1 MCKEKEE
8 TGCYLKGT
16 VILLLLLL
24 SVAACVFFW
33 SAITPVEQNIKWIH
47 SEVKPSTEI
56 SQQDSVKFASYTR
69 RLDSMENELGM
80 IRDQYQTDIN
90 IGIDRL
96 NSWVGFWLA
105 ILAVVLLMAGVWQ
118 YMQVKKYDDDW
129 NKLSDD
135 IELKKKELE
144 NMMSELEKTK
154 SKLEEE
160 RTTLKSKLRIETTLV
175 NLLRTMAA
183 LHDPLMLPRDD
194 ERKQRIIDYL
204 DKAQDLL
211 IQYRDLKHNE
221 SDESLCEKEDIM
233 ILGLIFTNFRL
244 NICRCLAL
252 FTSPS
257 VSIKA
262 QSFLNYVEDEEKSLS
277 TRVKKPI
284 ESLDGFIKELG
295 ALLGTLKVGR

>member
-16 VILLLLLL
+16 VIFLLLL

-118 YMQVKKYDDDW
+118 YMQVKKHDDDW
-129 NKLSDD
+129 KNLSDD
-135 IELKKKELE
+135 YDSKIDNIKKLKTEV
-144 NMMSELEKTK
+144 
-154 SKLEEE
+154 EEE
-160 RTTLKSKLRIETTLV
+160 RTALKDKLRIETTLF

-194 ERKQRIIDYL
+194 ERKQRIIEYL
-204 DKAQDLL
+204 AKAQELL

-221 SDESLCEKEDIM
+221 SDENLCEKEDIM

-262 QSFLNYVEDEEKSLS
+262 QSFLNYVEDEENRLS
-277 TRVKKPI
+277 TRENMPI
-284 ESLDGFIKELG
+284 DSLNRFIGELG
-295 ALLGTLKVGR
+295 VLLKTLKSGH

>member
-105 ILAVVLLMAGVWQ
+105 ILAVVLLMAGVLQ
-118 YMQVKKYDDDW
+118 YMQVKKHDDDW
-129 NKLSDD
+129 KNLSDD
-135 IELKKKELE
+135 YDSKIDNIKKLKTEV
-144 NMMSELEKTK
+144 
-154 SKLEEE
+154 EEE
-160 RTTLKSKLRIETTLV
+160 RTALKDKLRIETTLF

-194 ERKQRIIDYL
+194 ERKQRIIEYL
-204 DKAQDLL
+204 AKAQELL
-211 IQYRDLKHNE
+211 IQYRSLKQKE
-221 SDESLCEKEDIM
+221 SDKNLCKEEDSL
-233 ILGLIFTNFRL
+233 ILCLIFTNFRL
-244 NICRCLAL
+244 NICRCVAL

-262 QSFLNYVEDEEKSLS
+262 KCFLDYVENEENRLS
-277 TRVKKPI
+277 TRENMPI
-284 ESLDGFIKELG
+284 DSLNRFIGELG
-295 ALLGTLKVGR
+295 VLLKTLKSRV

>member
-118 YMQVKKYDDDW
+118 YMQVKKHDDDW
-129 NKLSDD
+129 KNLSDD
-135 IELKKKELE
+135 YDSKIDNIKKLKTEV
-144 NMMSELEKTK
+144 
-154 SKLEEE
+154 EEE
-160 RTTLKSKLRIETTLV
+160 RTALKDKLRIETTLF

-194 ERKQRIIDYL
+194 ERKQRIIEYL
-204 DKAQDLL
+204 AKAQELL
-211 IQYRDLKHNE
+211 IQYRSLKQKE
-221 SDESLCEKEDIM
+221 SDKNLCKEEDSL
-233 ILGLIFTNFRL
+233 ILCLIFTNFRL
-244 NICRCLAL
+244 NICRCVAL

-262 QSFLNYVEDEEKSLS
+262 KCFLDYVENEENRLS
-277 TRVKKPI
+277 TRENMPI
-284 ESLDGFIKELG
+284 DSLNSFIGELG
-295 ALLGTLKVGR
+295 ALLKTLKSGH

>member
-1 MCKEKEE
+1 MCKEKEK
-8 TGCYLKGT
+8 TGCYLQGT

-24 SVAACVFFW
+24 SVAACVFFK
-33 SAITPVEQNIKWIH
+33 SAITPVEQNVKWIH

-56 SQQDSVKFASYTR
+56 SQQDSVKFASYTQ

-118 YMQVKKYDDDW
+118 YMQVKKHDDDW
-129 NKLSDD
+129 KKLSKDY
-135 IELKKKELE
+135 
-144 NMMSELEKTK
+144 K
-154 SKLEEE
+154 SKIKDIDDLKTAVEEE
-160 RTTLKSKLRIETTLV
+160 RTALKDKLRIETTLF

-194 ERKQRIIDYL
+194 ERKQRIIEYL
-204 DKAQDLL
+204 AKAQELL
-211 IQYRDLKHNE
+211 IQYRTLKQKENK
-221 SDESLCEKEDIM
+221 DKNLCKEEDSM
-233 ILGLIFTNFRL
+233 ILCLIFTNFRL
-244 NICRCLAL
+244 NICRCVAL

-262 QSFLNYVEDEEKSLS
+262 KWFLDYVEKEENKLS
-277 TRVKKPI
+277 TRENMPI
-284 ESLDGFIKELG
+284 DSLNSFIGELG
-295 ALLGTLKVGR
+295 ALLKTLKSGH

>member
-1 MCKEKEE
+1 MCKEKEK
-8 TGCYLKGT
+8 TGCYLQGT
-16 VILLLLLL
+16 VILLLLLLLL
-24 SVAACVFFW
+24 SVAACVFFK
-33 SAITPVEQNIKWIH
+33 SAITPVEQNVKWIH

-105 ILAVVLLMAGVWQ
+105 ILAVVLLMAGVGQ
-118 YMQVKKYDDDW
+118 YMQVKKHDDDW
-129 NKLSDD
+129 KKLSDD
-135 IELKKKELE
+135 YNSKIKQIEKLKTAVEV
-144 NMMSELEKTK
+144 
-154 SKLEEE
+154 E
-160 RTTLKSKLRIETTLV
+160 RTALKDKLRIETTLF

-194 ERKQRIIDYL
+194 ERKQRIIEYL
-204 DKAQDLL
+204 AKAQELL
-211 IQYRDLKHNE
+211 IQYRTLKQKENE
-221 SDESLCEKEDIM
+221 VDKDKNLCKEDDSM
-233 ILGLIFTNFRL
+233 ILCLIFTNFRL
-244 NICRCLAL
+244 NICRCVAL

-262 QSFLNYVEDEEKSLS
+262 KWFLDYVEKEENKLS
-277 TRVKKPI
+277 TRENMPI
-284 ESLDGFIKELG
+284 DSLNSFIGELG
-295 ALLGTLKVGR
+295 ALLKTLKSGH

>member
-16 VILLLLLL
+16 IILLLLLL
-24 SVAACVFFW
+24 SVAACVFFV
-33 SAITPVEQNIKWIH
+33 SAITPVEQNVKWIH

-56 SQQDSVKFASYTR
+56 SQQDSIKFASYTR
-69 RLDSMENELGM
+69 RLDSVENELGM
-80 IRDQYQTDIN
+80 IRDQYQMDIN

-129 NKLSDD
+129 KKLSKDYKSKIKD
-135 IELKKKELE
+135 IEDLK
-144 NMMSELEKTK
+144 SEV
-154 SKLEEE
+154 EEE
-160 RTTLKSKLRIETTLV
+160 RIALKDKLRIETTLF

-194 ERKQRIIDYL
+194 ERKQRIIEYL
-204 DKAQDLL
+204 AKAQELL
-211 IQYRDLKHNE
+211 IQYRTLKQKENE
-221 SDESLCEKEDIM
+221 KDKDKNLCKEEDCM
-233 ILGLIFTNFRL
+233 ILCLIFTNFRL
-244 NICRCLAL
+244 NICRCVAL

-262 QSFLNYVEDEEKSLS
+262 KCFLDYVEKEENKLS
-277 TRVKKPI
+277 TRENMPI
-284 ESLDGFIKELG
+284 DSLNRFIGELG
-295 ALLGTLKVGR
+295 VLLKTLKSGH

>member
-16 VILLLLLL
+16 IILLLLLL
-24 SVAACVFFW
+24 SVAACVFFV
-33 SAITPVEQNIKWIH
+33 SAITPVEQNVKWIH

-69 RLDSMENELGM
+69 RLDSVENELGM
-80 IRDQYQTDIN
+80 IRDQYQMDIN

-129 NKLSDD
+129 KKLSKDYKSKIKD
-135 IELKKKELE
+135 IEDLK
-144 NMMSELEKTK
+144 SEV
-154 SKLEEE
+154 EEE
-160 RTTLKSKLRIETTLV
+160 RIALKDKLRIETTLF

-194 ERKQRIIDYL
+194 ERKQRIIEYL
-204 DKAQDLL
+204 AKAQELL
-211 IQYRDLKHNE
+211 IQYRTLKQKENE
-221 SDESLCEKEDIM
+221 KDKDKNLCKEEDSM
-233 ILGLIFTNFRL
+233 ILCLIFTNFRL
-244 NICRCLAL
+244 NICRCVAL

-262 QSFLNYVEDEEKSLS
+262 KCFLDYVEKEENKLS
-277 TRVKKPI
+277 TRENMPI
-284 ESLDGFIKELG
+284 DSLNRFIGELG
-295 ALLGTLKVGR
+295 VLLKTLKSGH

>member
-118 YMQVKKYDDDW
+118 YMQVKKHDDDW
-129 NKLSDD
+129 KNLSDD
-135 IELKKKELE
+135 YDSKIDNIKK
-144 NMMSELEKTK
+144 MKTEV
-154 SKLEEE
+154 EEE
-160 RTTLKSKLRIETTLV
+160 RTALKDKLRIETTLF

-194 ERKQRIIDYL
+194 ERKQRIIEYL
-204 DKAQDLL
+204 AKAQELL
-211 IQYRDLKHNE
+211 IQYRSLKQKE
-221 SDESLCEKEDIM
+221 SDKNLCKEEDSL
-233 ILGLIFTNFRL
+233 ILCLIFTNFRL
-244 NICRCLAL
+244 NICRCVAL

-262 QSFLNYVEDEEKSLS
+262 KCFLDYVENEENRLS
-277 TRVKKPI
+277 TRENMPI
-284 ESLDGFIKELG
+284 DSLNRFIGELG
-295 ALLGTLKVGR
+295 VLLKTLKSGV

>member
-1 MCKEKEE
+1 MCKEKEKS
-8 TGCYLKGT
+8 GCYLQGT

-24 SVAACVFFW
+24 SVAACVFFKN
-33 SAITPVEQNIKWIH
+33 AITPVEQNVKWIH

-56 SQQDSVKFASYTR
+56 SLQDSVKFASYTR

-105 ILAVVLLMAGVWQ
+105 ILAVVLLMAGVGQ
-118 YMQVKKYDDDW
+118 YMQVKKHDDDW
-129 NKLSDD
+129 NKLSADYKIKKQD
-135 IELKKKELE
+135 IENLKKAVE
-144 NMMSELEKTK
+144 N
-154 SKLEEE
+154 E
-160 RTTLKSKLRIETTLV
+160 RTALKDKLRIETTLF

-194 ERKQRIIDYL
+194 ERKQRIIEYL
-204 DKAQDLL
+204 AKAQELL
-211 IQYRDLKHNE
+211 IQYRTLKQKENE
-221 SDESLCEKEDIM
+221 VDKDKNLCKEEDSM
-233 ILGLIFTNFRL
+233 ILCLIFTNFRL
-244 NICRCLAL
+244 NICRCVAL

-262 QSFLNYVEDEEKSLS
+262 KCFLDYVEKEENKLS
-277 TRVKKPI
+277 TRENMPI
-284 ESLDGFIKELG
+284 DSLNRFIGELG
-295 ALLGTLKVGR
+295 VLLKTLKSGH

>member
-118 YMQVKKYDDDW
+118 YMQVKKHDDDW
-129 NKLSDD
+129 KNLSDD
-135 IELKKKELE
+135 YDSKIDNIKKLKTEV
-144 NMMSELEKTK
+144 
-154 SKLEEE
+154 EEE
-160 RTTLKSKLRIETTLV
+160 RTALKDKLRIETTLF

-194 ERKQRIIDYL
+194 ERKQRIIEYL
-204 DKAQDLL
+204 AKAQELL
-211 IQYRDLKHNE
+211 IQYRSLKQKE
-221 SDESLCEKEDIM
+221 SDKNLCKEEDSL
-233 ILGLIFTNFRL
+233 ILCLIFTNFRL
-244 NICRCLAL
+244 NICRCVAL

-262 QSFLNYVEDEEKSLS
+262 KCFLDYVENEENRLS
-277 TRVKKPI
+277 TRENMPI
-284 ESLDGFIKELG
+284 DSLNRFIGELG
-295 ALLGTLKVGR
+295 VLLKSLKSGH

>member
-24 SVAACVFFW
+24 SVAACVFFV
-33 SAITPVEQNIKWIH
+33 SAITPVEQNVKWIH

-105 ILAVVLLMAGVWQ
+105 ILAVVLLMAGVGQ
-118 YMQVKKYDDDW
+118 YMQVKKHDDDW
-129 NKLSDD
+129 NKLSADYKIKKQD
-135 IELKKKELE
+135 IENLKKAVE
-144 NMMSELEKTK
+144 N
-154 SKLEEE
+154 E
-160 RTTLKSKLRIETTLV
+160 RTALKDKLRIETTLF
-175 NLLRTMAA
+175 NLLRIMAA

-194 ERKQRIIDYL
+194 ERKQRIIEYL
-204 DKAQDLL
+204 AKAQELL
-211 IQYRDLKHNE
+211 IQYRTLKQKENE
-221 SDESLCEKEDIM
+221 VDKDKNLCKEEDSM
-233 ILGLIFTNFRL
+233 ILCLIFTNFRL
-244 NICRCLAL
+244 NICRCVAL

-262 QSFLNYVEDEEKSLS
+262 KCFLDYVEKEENKLS
-277 TRVKKPI
+277 TRENMPI
-284 ESLDGFIKELG
+284 DSLNRFIGELG
-295 ALLGTLKVGR
+295 VLLKTLKSGH

>member
-24 SVAACVFFW
+24 SVAACVFFV
-33 SAITPVEQNIKWIH
+33 SAITPVEQNVKWIH

-105 ILAVVLLMAGVWQ
+105 ILAVVLLMAGVGQ
-118 YMQVKKYDDDW
+118 YMQVKKHDDDW
-129 NKLSDD
+129 NKLSADYKIKKQD
-135 IELKKKELE
+135 IENLKKAVE
-144 NMMSELEKTK
+144 N
-154 SKLEEE
+154 E
-160 RTTLKSKLRIETTLV
+160 RTALKDKLRIETTLF

-194 ERKQRIIDYL
+194 ERKQRIIEYL
-204 DKAQDLL
+204 AKAQELL
-211 IQYRDLKHNE
+211 IQYRTLKQKENE
-221 SDESLCEKEDIM
+221 VDKDKNLCKEEDSM
-233 ILGLIFTNFRL
+233 ILCLIFTNFRL
-244 NICRCLAL
+244 NICRCVAL

-262 QSFLNYVEDEEKSLS
+262 KCFLDYVEKEENKLS
-277 TRVKKPI
+277 TRENMPI
-284 ESLDGFIKELG
+284 DSLNRFIGELG
-295 ALLGTLKVGR
+295 VLLKTLKSGH

>member
-16 VILLLLLL
+16 IILLLLLL
-24 SVAACVFFW
+24 SVAACVFFV
-33 SAITPVEQNIKWIH
+33 SAITPVEQNVKWIH

-118 YMQVKKYDDDW
+118 YMQVKKHDDDW
-129 NKLSDD
+129 KKLSKDY
-135 IELKKKELE
+135 
-144 NMMSELEKTK
+144 K
-154 SKLEEE
+154 SKIKDIDDLKTAVEEE
-160 RTTLKSKLRIETTLV
+160 RTALKDKLRIETTLF

-194 ERKQRIIDYL
+194 ERKQRIIEYL
-204 DKAQDLL
+204 AKAQELL
-211 IQYRDLKHNE
+211 IQYRTLKQKENE
-221 SDESLCEKEDIM
+221 VDKDKNLCKEEDSM
-233 ILGLIFTNFRL
+233 ILCLIFTNFRL
-244 NICRCLAL
+244 NICRCVAL

-257 VSIKA
+257 VSIRAKC
-262 QSFLNYVEDEEKSLS
+262 FLDYVEKEENKLS
-277 TRVKKPI
+277 TRENMPI
-284 ESLDGFIKELG
+284 DSLNRFIGELG
-295 ALLGTLKVGR
+295 VLLKTLKSGH

>member
-16 VILLLLLL
+16 IILLLLLL
-24 SVAACVFFW
+24 SVAACVFFV
-33 SAITPVEQNIKWIH
+33 SAITPVEQNVKWIH

-80 IRDQYQTDIN
+80 IRDQYQMDIN

-118 YMQVKKYDDDW
+118 YMQVKKHDDDW
-129 NKLSDD
+129 KKLSKDYKSKIKD
-135 IELKKKELE
+135 IEDLK
-144 NMMSELEKTK
+144 SEV
-154 SKLEEE
+154 EEE
-160 RTTLKSKLRIETTLV
+160 RTALKDKLRIETTLF

-194 ERKQRIIDYL
+194 ERKQRIIEYL
-204 DKAQDLL
+204 AKAQELL
-211 IQYRDLKHNE
+211 IQYRTLKQKENE
-221 SDESLCEKEDIM
+221 KDKDKNLCKEEDSM
-233 ILGLIFTNFRL
+233 ILCLIFTNFRL
-244 NICRCLAL
+244 NICRCVAL

-262 QSFLNYVEDEEKSLS
+262 KCFLDYVEKEENKLS
-277 TRVKKPI
+277 TRENMPI
-284 ESLDGFIKELG
+284 DSLSRFIGELG
-295 ALLGTLKVGR
+295 VLLKTLKSGH

>member
-16 VILLLLLL
+16 IILLLLLL
-24 SVAACVFFW
+24 SVAACVFFV
-33 SAITPVEQNIKWIH
+33 SAITPVEQNVKWIH

-69 RLDSMENELGM
+69 RLDSVENELGM
-80 IRDQYQTDIN
+80 IRDQYQMDIN

-118 YMQVKKYDDDW
+118 YMQVKKHDDDW
-129 NKLSDD
+129 KNMSDD
-135 IELKKKELE
+135 YDSKIEDI
-144 NMMSELEKTK
+144 EKLK
-154 SKLEEE
+154 SKIEEE
-160 RTTLKSKLRIETTLV
+160 RTALKDKLRIETTLF

-194 ERKQRIIDYL
+194 ERKQRIIEYL
-204 DKAQDLL
+204 DKAQELL
-211 IQYRDLKHNE
+211 IQYRTLKQKENE
-221 SDESLCEKEDIM
+221 KDKDKNLCKEEDSM
-233 ILGLIFTNFRL
+233 ILCLIFTNFRL
-244 NICRCLAL
+244 NICRCVAL

-262 QSFLNYVEDEEKSLS
+262 KCFLDYVEKEENKLS
-277 TRVKKPI
+277 TRENMPI
-284 ESLDGFIKELG
+284 DSLNRFIGELG
-295 ALLGTLKVGR
+295 VLLKTLKSGH

>member
-33 SAITPVEQNIKWIH
+33 SATTPVEQNIKWIH

-80 IRDQYQTDIN
+80 IRDQYQMDIN

-118 YMQVKKYDDDW
+118 YMQVKKHDDDW
-129 NKLSDD
+129 KNLSKDYKSKIKD
-135 IELKKKELE
+135 IEDLK
-144 NMMSELEKTK
+144 SEV
-154 SKLEEE
+154 EEE
-160 RTTLKSKLRIETTLV
+160 RTALKDKLRIETTLF

-194 ERKQRIIDYL
+194 ERKQRIIEYL
-204 DKAQDLL
+204 AKAQELL
-211 IQYRDLKHNE
+211 IQYRTLKQKENDKNLCKE
-221 SDESLCEKEDIM
+221 EDSL
-233 ILGLIFTNFRL
+233 ILCLIFTNFRL
-244 NICRCLAL
+244 NICRCVAL

-262 QSFLNYVEDEEKSLS
+262 KCFLDYVENEENRLS
-277 TRVKKPI
+277 TRENMPI
-284 ESLDGFIKELG
+284 DSLNRFIGELDV
-295 ALLGTLKVGR
+295 LLKTLKSEH

>member
-16 VILLLLLL
+16 IILLLLLL
-24 SVAACVFFW
+24 SVAACVFFV
-33 SAITPVEQNIKWIH
+33 SAITPVEQNVKWIH

-80 IRDQYQTDIN
+80 IRDQYQMDIN

-96 NSWVGFWLA
+96 NSWVGFWLE

-118 YMQVKKYDDDW
+118 YMQVKKHDDDW
-129 NKLSDD
+129 KKLSKDYKSKIKD
-135 IELKKKELE
+135 IEDLK
-144 NMMSELEKTK
+144 SEV
-154 SKLEEE
+154 EEE
-160 RTTLKSKLRIETTLV
+160 RTALKDKLRIETTLF

-194 ERKQRIIDYL
+194 ERKQRIIEYL
-204 DKAQDLL
+204 AKAQELL
-211 IQYRDLKHNE
+211 IQYRTLKQKENE
-221 SDESLCEKEDIM
+221 KDKDKNLCKEEDSM
-233 ILGLIFTNFRL
+233 ILCLIFTNFRL
-244 NICRCLAL
+244 NICRCVAL

-262 QSFLNYVEDEEKSLS
+262 KCFLDYVEKEENKLS
-277 TRVKKPI
+277 TRENMPI
-284 ESLDGFIKELG
+284 DSLNRFIGELG
-295 ALLGTLKVGR
+295 VLLKTLKSGH

>member
-16 VILLLLLL
+16 IILLLLLL
-24 SVAACVFFW
+24 SVAACVFFV
-33 SAITPVEQNIKWIH
+33 SAITPVEQNVKWIH

-80 IRDQYQTDIN
+80 IRDQYQMDIN

-105 ILAVVLLMAGVWQ
+105 ILAVVLLMAGVGQ
-118 YMQVKKYDDDW
+118 YMQVKKHDDDW
-129 NKLSDD
+129 KDLSKDYESKIKD
-135 IELKKKELE
+135 IEDLK
-144 NMMSELEKTK
+144 SEV
-154 SKLEEE
+154 EEE
-160 RTTLKSKLRIETTLV
+160 RTALKDKLRIETTLF

-194 ERKQRIIDYL
+194 ERKQRIIEYL
-204 DKAQDLL
+204 AKAQELL
-211 IQYRDLKHNE
+211 IQYRTLKQKENE
-221 SDESLCEKEDIM
+221 KDKDKNLCKEEDSM
-233 ILGLIFTNFRL
+233 ILCLIFTNFRL
-244 NICRCLAL
+244 NICRCVAL

-262 QSFLNYVEDEEKSLS
+262 KCFLDYVEKEENKLS
-277 TRVKKPI
+277 TRENMPI
-284 ESLDGFIKELG
+284 DSLNRFIGELG
-295 ALLGTLKVGR
+295 VLLKTLKSGH

>member
-1 MCKEKEE
+1 M
-8 TGCYLKGT
+8 
-16 VILLLLLL
+16 
-24 SVAACVFFW
+24 FFW

-118 YMQVKKYDDDW
+118 YMQVKKHDDDW
-129 NKLSDD
+129 KNLSDD
-135 IELKKKELE
+135 YDSKIDNIKKLKTEV
-144 NMMSELEKTK
+144 
-154 SKLEEE
+154 EEE
-160 RTTLKSKLRIETTLV
+160 RTALKDKLRIETTLF

-194 ERKQRIIDYL
+194 ERKQRIIEYL
-204 DKAQDLL
+204 AKAQELL
-211 IQYRDLKHNE
+211 IQYRSLKQKE
-221 SDESLCEKEDIM
+221 SDKNLCKEEDSL
-233 ILGLIFTNFRL
+233 ILCLIFTNFRL
-244 NICRCLAL
+244 NICRCVAL

-262 QSFLNYVEDEEKSLS
+262 KCFLDYVENEENRLS
-277 TRVKKPI
+277 TRENMPI
-284 ESLDGFIKELG
+284 DSLNRFIGELG
-295 ALLGTLKVGR
+295 VLLKTLKSGH

>member
-24 SVAACVFFW
+24 SVAACVFFV
-33 SAITPVEQNIKWIH
+33 SAITPVEQNVKWIH
-47 SEVKPSTEI
+47 SEVKPPTEI
-56 SQQDSVKFASYTR
+56 SLQDSVKFASYTR

-105 ILAVVLLMAGVWQ
+105 ILAVVLLMAGVGQ
-118 YMQVKKYDDDW
+118 YMQVKKHDDDW
-129 NKLSDD
+129 NKLSADYKIKKQD
-135 IELKKKELE
+135 IENLKKAVE
-144 NMMSELEKTK
+144 N
-154 SKLEEE
+154 E
-160 RTTLKSKLRIETTLV
+160 RTALKDKLRIETTLF

-194 ERKQRIIDYL
+194 ERKQRIIEYL
-204 DKAQDLL
+204 AKAQELL
-211 IQYRDLKHNE
+211 IQYRTLKQKENE
-221 SDESLCEKEDIM
+221 VDKDKNLCKEEDSM
-233 ILGLIFTNFRL
+233 ILCLIFTNFRL
-244 NICRCLAL
+244 NICRCVAL

-262 QSFLNYVEDEEKSLS
+262 KCFLDYVEKEENKLS
-277 TRVKKPI
+277 TRENMPI
-284 ESLDGFIKELG
+284 DSLNRFIGELG
-295 ALLGTLKVGR
+295 VLLKTLKSGH

>member
-24 SVAACVFFW
+24 SVAACVFFV
-33 SAITPVEQNIKWIH
+33 SAITPVEQNVKWIH

-90 IGIDRL
+90 ICIDRL

-105 ILAVVLLMAGVWQ
+105 ILAVVLLMAGVGQ
-118 YMQVKKYDDDW
+118 YMQVKKHDDDW
-129 NKLSDD
+129 NKLSADYKIKKQD
-135 IELKKKELE
+135 IENLKKAVE
-144 NMMSELEKTK
+144 N
-154 SKLEEE
+154 E
-160 RTTLKSKLRIETTLV
+160 RTALKDKLRIETTLF

-194 ERKQRIIDYL
+194 ERKQRIIEYL
-204 DKAQDLL
+204 AKAQELL
-211 IQYRDLKHNE
+211 IQYRTLKQKENE
-221 SDESLCEKEDIM
+221 VDKDKNLCKEEDSM
-233 ILGLIFTNFRL
+233 ILCLIFTNFRL
-244 NICRCLAL
+244 NICRCVAL

-262 QSFLNYVEDEEKSLS
+262 KCFLDYVEKEENKLS
-277 TRVKKPI
+277 TRENMPI
-284 ESLDGFIKELG
+284 DSLNRFIGELG
-295 ALLGTLKVGR
+295 VLLKTLKSGH

>member
-118 YMQVKKYDDDW
+118 YMQVKKHDDDW
-129 NKLSDD
+129 KNLSDD
-135 IELKKKELE
+135 SDSKIDNIKKLKTEV
-144 NMMSELEKTK
+144 
-154 SKLEEE
+154 EEE
-160 RTTLKSKLRIETTLV
+160 RTALKDKLRIETTLF

-194 ERKQRIIDYL
+194 ERKQRIIEYL
-204 DKAQDLL
+204 AKAQELL
-211 IQYRDLKHNE
+211 IQYRSLKQKE
-221 SDESLCEKEDIM
+221 SDKNLCKEEDSL
-233 ILGLIFTNFRL
+233 ILCLIFTNFRL
-244 NICRCLAL
+244 NICRCVAL

-262 QSFLNYVEDEEKSLS
+262 KCFLDYVENEENRLS
-277 TRVKKPI
+277 TRENMPI
-284 ESLDGFIKELG
+284 DSLNRFIGELG
-295 ALLGTLKVGR
+295 VLLKTLKSGH

>member
-33 SAITPVEQNIKWIH
+33 SVITPVEQNIKWIH

-154 SKLEEE
+154 SKLE
-160 RTTLKSKLRIETTLV
+160 
-175 NLLRTMAA
+175 
-183 LHDPLMLPRDD
+183 
-194 ERKQRIIDYL
+194 
-204 DKAQDLL
+204 
-211 IQYRDLKHNE
+211 
-221 SDESLCEKEDIM
+221 
-233 ILGLIFTNFRL
+233 
-244 NICRCLAL
+244 
-252 FTSPS
+252 
-257 VSIKA
+257 
-262 QSFLNYVEDEEKSLS
+262 
-277 TRVKKPI
+277 
-284 ESLDGFIKELG
+284 
-295 ALLGTLKVGR
+295 

>member
-24 SVAACVFFW
+24 SVAACVFFV
-33 SAITPVEQNIKWIH
+33 SAITPVEQNVKWIH

-80 IRDQYQTDIN
+80 IRDQYQTDIK

-105 ILAVVLLMAGVWQ
+105 ILAVVLLMAGVGQ
-118 YMQVKKYDDDW
+118 YMQVKKHDDDW
-129 NKLSDD
+129 NKLSADYKIKKQD
-135 IELKKKELE
+135 IENLKKAVE
-144 NMMSELEKTK
+144 N
-154 SKLEEE
+154 E
-160 RTTLKSKLRIETTLV
+160 RTALKDKLRIETTLF

-194 ERKQRIIDYL
+194 ERKQRIIEYL
-204 DKAQDLL
+204 AKAQELL
-211 IQYRDLKHNE
+211 IQYRTLKQKENE
-221 SDESLCEKEDIM
+221 VDKDKNLCKEEDSM
-233 ILGLIFTNFRL
+233 ILCLIFTNFRL
-244 NICRCLAL
+244 NICRCVAL

-262 QSFLNYVEDEEKSLS
+262 KCFLDYVEKEENKLS
-277 TRVKKPI
+277 TRENMPI
-284 ESLDGFIKELG
+284 DSLNRFIGELG
-295 ALLGTLKVGR
+295 VLLKTLKSGH

>member
-24 SVAACVFFW
+24 SVAACVFFV
-33 SAITPVEQNIKWIH
+33 SAITPVEQNVKWIH

-105 ILAVVLLMAGVWQ
+105 ILAVVLLMAGVGQ
-118 YMQVKKYDDDW
+118 YMQVKKHDDDW
-129 NKLSDD
+129 NKLSADYKIKKQD
-135 IELKKKELE
+135 IENLKKAVE
-144 NMMSELEKTK
+144 N
-154 SKLEEE
+154 E
-160 RTTLKSKLRIETTLV
+160 RTALKDKLRIETTLF

-194 ERKQRIIDYL
+194 ERKQRIIEYL
-204 DKAQDLL
+204 AKAQELL
-211 IQYRDLKHNE
+211 IQCRTLKQKENE
-221 SDESLCEKEDIM
+221 VDKDKNLCKEEDSM
-233 ILGLIFTNFRL
+233 ILCLIFTNSRL
-244 NICRCLAL
+244 NICRCVAL

-262 QSFLNYVEDEEKSLS
+262 KCFLDYVEKEENKLS
-277 TRVKKPI
+277 TRENMPI
-284 ESLDGFIKELG
+284 DSLNRFIGELG
-295 ALLGTLKVGR
+295 VLLKTLKSGH

>member
-8 TGCYLKGT
+8 TGCYLTGT

-24 SVAACVFFW
+24 SVAACVFFV
-33 SAITPVEQNIKWIH
+33 SAITPVEQKVKWIH

-56 SQQDSVKFASYTR
+56 NQQDSVKFASYTR

-80 IRDQYQTDIN
+80 IRDQYQMDIN

-96 NSWVGFWLA
+96 NSRVGFWLA
-105 ILAVVLLMAGVWQ
+105 ILAVVLLIAGVWQ
-118 YMQVKKYDDDW
+118 YMQVKKHDDDW
-129 NKLSDD
+129 KKLSDD
-135 IELKKKELE
+135 YDSKIKQIEKLK
-144 NMMSELEKTK
+144 TAV
-154 SKLEEE
+154 EEE
-160 RTTLKSKLRIETTLV
+160 RTALKDKLRIETTLF

-194 ERKQRIIDYL
+194 ERKQRIIEYL
-204 DKAQDLL
+204 TKAQELL

-221 SDESLCEKEDIM
+221 SDENLCEKEDIM

>member
-33 SAITPVEQNIKWIH
+33 SATTPVEQNIKWIH

-80 IRDQYQTDIN
+80 IRDQYQMDIN

-118 YMQVKKYDDDW
+118 YMQVKKHDDDW
-129 NKLSDD
+129 KNLSQDYKSKIKD
-135 IELKKKELE
+135 IEDLK
-144 NMMSELEKTK
+144 SEV
-154 SKLEEE
+154 EEE
-160 RTTLKSKLRIETTLV
+160 RTALKDKLRIETTLF
-175 NLLRTMAA
+175 NLLRTMTA

-194 ERKQRIIDYL
+194 ERKQRIIEYL
-204 DKAQDLL
+204 AKAQELL
-211 IQYRDLKHNE
+211 IQYRTLKQKENDKNLCKE
-221 SDESLCEKEDIM
+221 EASL
-233 ILGLIFTNFRL
+233 ILCLIFTNFRL
-244 NICRCLAL
+244 NICRCVAL

-262 QSFLNYVEDEEKSLS
+262 KYFLDYVEKEENKLS
-277 TRVKKPI
+277 TRENMPI
-284 ESLDGFIKELG
+284 DSLNGFIGELG
-295 ALLGTLKVGR
+295 VLLKTLKSGH

>member
-118 YMQVKKYDDDW
+118 YMQVKKHDDDW
-129 NKLSDD
+129 KNLSDD
-135 IELKKKELE
+135 YDSKIDNIKKLKTEV
-144 NMMSELEKTK
+144 
-154 SKLEEE
+154 EEE
-160 RTTLKSKLRIETTLV
+160 RTALKDKLRIETTLF

-194 ERKQRIIDYL
+194 ERKQRIIEYL
-204 DKAQDLL
+204 AKAQELL
-211 IQYRDLKHNE
+211 IQYRSLKQKE
-221 SDESLCEKEDIM
+221 SDKNLCKEEDSL
-233 ILGLIFTNFRL
+233 ILCLIFTNFRL
-244 NICRCLAL
+244 NICRCVAL

-262 QSFLNYVEDEEKSLS
+262 KCFLDYVENEENRLS
-277 TRVKKPI
+277 TRENMPI
-284 ESLDGFIKELG
+284 DSLNRFIGELG
-295 ALLGTLKVGR
+295 VLFKTLKSGH

>member
-24 SVAACVFFW
+24 SVAACVFFV
-33 SAITPVEQNIKWIH
+33 SAITPVEQNVKWIH

-105 ILAVVLLMAGVWQ
+105 ILAVVLLMAGVGQ
-118 YMQVKKYDDDW
+118 YMQVKKHDDDW
-129 NKLSDD
+129 NKLSADYKIKKQD
-135 IELKKKELE
+135 IENLKKAVE
-144 NMMSELEKTK
+144 N
-154 SKLEEE
+154 E
-160 RTTLKSKLRIETTLV
+160 RTALKDKLRIETTLF

-194 ERKQRIIDYL
+194 ERKQRIIEYL
-204 DKAQDLL
+204 AKAQELL
-211 IQYRDLKHNE
+211 IQYRTLKQKENE
-221 SDESLCEKEDIM
+221 VDKDKNLCKEEDSM
-233 ILGLIFTNFRL
+233 ILCLIFTNFRL
-244 NICRCLAL
+244 NICRCVAL

-257 VSIKA
+257 VSIRAKC
-262 QSFLNYVEDEEKSLS
+262 FLDYVEKEENKLS
-277 TRVKKPI
+277 TRENMPI
-284 ESLDGFIKELG
+284 DSLNRFIGELG
-295 ALLGTLKVGR
+295 VLLKTLKSGH